1 VLFRRIC
8 ARGEI
13 EGHSAMAI
21 VGGNG
26 RSRFIKT
33 ALAVLGLALGLISV
47 TASPAD
53 ARHRYGGYHRHYAS
67 HAHHYYRPHRYAYRA
82 RYVRRA
88 RGGGGGGYSP
98 AFAAMIV
105 DGNSGRTLYARNENE
120 LRHPASV
127 TKVMTLYLLFEQLEK
142 GKLRMD
148 SEIEISSHAAAQA
161 PSKLGLR
168 PGSTIEVEDAIK
180 AVVTKSA
187 NDIACAIAEKI
198 GGDEDTFAEMM
209 TRKAHALGM
218 TRTNYANA
226 SGLPNDEQITTAHD
240 LTILGRA
247 IQERFPRYY
256 RYFSTR
262 AFHYGGSYMPN
273 HNHLLGRIEGL
284 DGIKT
289 GYTRASGFN
298 LLTSVHRDGHW
309 IVGVVLGGTSGASR
323 DRMMAN
329 LIEEHI
335 DEGARSRTAN
345 TITEQPASDSRSE
358 TRPEFARPEP
368 ARPEPARPEPVR
380 PEPVRAEP
388 IKVEPPRAPK
398 SEYEFVERFEPV
410 QTISRPQSNV
420 AAYAPTTSPMAALP
434 ALQERPRPAF
444 IAGTVRASADD
455 ATAQRPRAALDG
467 STGRPT
473 SASMGAGLTATPSSA
488 RWVVGPAAAKAKSE
502 GRVDMARAEP
512 ARAPAPRPQ
521 AEEEPSFRSGR
532 PQNAGWMIQI
542 GATEDADKAQELLAR
557 AKSEGHA
564 VLGRAH
570 AFTEKVQKGHE
581 TLWRARFA
589 GLEEDSAEAACRTLK
604 RVGFSCF
611 ATRN

>member
-1 VLFRRIC
+1 
-8 ARGEI
+8 
-13 EGHSAMAI
+13 MAI
-21 VGGNG
+21 LGGNG
-26 RSRFIKT
+26 RSSFVRA
-33 ALAVLGLALGLISV
+33 ALAGLGFALGLISV
-47 TASPAD
+47 TTTPAE
-53 ARHRYGGYHRHYAS
+53 ARHRYGGYHRHYGYHS
-67 HAHHYYRPHRYAYRA
+67 HHYYRPHRYASHA
-82 RYVRRA
+82 RYVRRGRA
-88 RGGGGGGYSP
+88 SGGGGSSP

-105 DGNSGRTLYARNENE
+105 DGNSGRTLYAKNENE

-127 TKVMTLYLLFEQLEK
+127 TKVMTLYLLFEQLER

-218 TRTNYANA
+218 TRTHYANA

-262 AFHYGGSYMPN
+262 AFHYGRTYMPN

-345 TITEQPASDSRSE
+345 AITEQPATDSGRE
-358 TRPEFARPEP
+358 TRPEAARPEP
-368 ARPEPARPEPVR
+368 ARPESVR

-388 IKVEPPRAPK
+388 IKVEPPRPPK

-410 QTISRPQSNV
+410 QTISRPQSNAV
-420 AAYAPTTSPMAALP
+420 AYAPATSAIPALP

-444 IAGTVRASADD
+444 VAGTARASADE
-455 ATAQRPRAALDG
+455 APTQRPRTALDG

-473 SASMGAGLTATPSSA
+473 SASMGAGLTATPSST

-502 GRVDMARAEP
+502 AHIEVARAEP
-512 ARAPAPRPQ
+512 GRAPALRAQP
-521 AEEEPSFRSGR
+521 EEELSLRPGR

-557 AKSEGHA
+557 AKSEGHG
-564 VLGRAH
+564 VLGRAR
-570 AFTEKVQKGHE
+570 AFTEKVQRGRE

-589 GLEEDSAEAACRTLK
+589 GLEEDSADLACRTLK
-604 RVGFSCF
+604 RAGFSCF

>member
-1 VLFRRIC
+1 MVIL
-8 ARGEI
+8 
-13 EGHSAMAI
+13 
-21 VGGNG
+21 GGNG
-26 RSRFIKT
+26 RMRFLKT
-33 ALAVLGLALGLISV
+33 ALAAVGLALGLISV
-47 TASPAD
+47 TANPAD
-53 ARHRYGGYHRHYAS
+53 ARHRYAGYHRHHAH

-88 RGGGGGGYSP
+88 RGGGGNGGYSP

-105 DGNSGRTLYARNENE
+105 DGNSGRTLYAKNENE

-218 TRTNYANA
+218 TRTHYANA

-262 AFHYGGSYMPN
+262 AFHYGRSYMPN
-273 HNHLLGRIEGL
+273 HNHLLGRVEGM

-298 LLTSVHRDGHW
+298 LLTSVHRDGQW

-323 DRMMAN
+323 DRIMAN

-335 DEGARSRTAN
+335 DEGARSRTAGA
-345 TITEQPASDSRSE
+345 ISEQPTGDRSSE
-358 TRPEFARPEP
+358 PRPEP
-368 ARPEPARPEPVR
+368 PRTEPHRLDPARAEPLR

-388 IKVEPPRAPK
+388 QRAEPPRSLKAEPV
-398 SEYEFVERFEPV
+398 YLERFEPV
-410 QTISRPQSNV
+410 QTISRPQSPNV
-420 AAYAPTTSPMAALP
+420 AAFAPATSPLSP
-434 ALQERPRPAF
+434 VPVLQERPRPAF

-455 ATAQRPRAALDG
+455 APAQKPRAVLDG

-473 SASMGAGLTATPSSA
+473 SASMGGGLTATPSST
-488 RWVVGPAAAKAKSE
+488 RWIVGPAAKAKSE
-502 GRVDMARAEP
+502 PRVEVARTEP
-512 ARAPAPRPQ
+512 AHAPALRSR
-521 AEEEPSFRSGR
+521 AEEESSFRSGR

-542 GATEDADKAQELLAR
+542 GATDDADKAQELLVR
-557 AKSEGHA
+557 AKSEGHG
-564 VLGRAH
+564 VIGRARP
-570 AFTEKVQKGHE
+570 FTEKVQRGHE

-589 GLEEDSAEAACRTLK
+589 GLEKDSAEAACRTLK
-604 RVGFSCF
+604 RAGFSCF
-611 ATRN
+611 ATKN

>member
-1 VLFRRIC
+1 M
-8 ARGEI
+8 ATTGRGDW
-13 EGHSAMAI
+13 
-21 VGGNG
+21 
-26 RSRFIKT
+26 IKSGIGVFGF
-33 ALAVLGLALGLISV
+33 ALALASV
-47 TASPAD
+47 TPTAAD
-53 ARHRYGGYHRHYAS
+53 ARHNYRGYHHRHYS
-67 HAHHYYRPHRYAYRA
+67 HHAQYFRRPSRHARNVHHA
-82 RYVRRA
+82 RYS
-88 RGGGGGGYSP
+88 GGGGGGYSP

-142 GKLRMD
+142 GRLRLD
-148 SEIEISSHAAAQA
+148 SEIEVSSHAAAQA

-218 TRTNYANA
+218 ARTHYANA

-240 LTILGRA
+240 LAILGRA

-262 AFHYGGSYMPN
+262 SFRYGRSYMAN
-273 HNHLLGRIEGL
+273 HNHLLGRIEGM

-309 IVGVVLGGTSGASR
+309 IVGVVLGGTSGPSR
-323 DRMMAN
+323 DRIMAN

-335 DEGARSRTAN
+335 DEGSRSRTA
-345 TITEQPASDSRSE
+345 TATYEH
-358 TRPEFARPEP
+358 PEAESRPEP
-368 ARPEPARPEPVR
+368 ARAEPVRFEPVR
-380 PEPVRAEP
+380 PEAVRAEP
-388 IKVEPPRAPK
+388 PRPARVEPL
-398 SEYEFVERFEPV
+398 YVEHFEPV
-410 QTISRPQSNV
+410 QTISRAQSPSV
-420 AAYAPTTSPMAALP
+420 AAYAPTSSSILSPAS
-434 ALQERPRPAF
+434 LQERPRPAF
-444 IAGTVRASADD
+444 VSGTARAPADD
-455 ATAQRPRAALDG
+455 GVAQRPRAVLDG

-473 SASMGAGLTATPSSA
+473 SASMNAGLTSTPSST
-488 RWVVGPAAAKAKSE
+488 RWVTGPAPAKAKADS
-502 GRVDMARAEP
+502 RVEVARAEP
-512 ARAPAPRPQ
+512 VHAPVLRAHV
-521 AEEEPSFRSGR
+521 EEEPASHSGR

-542 GATEDADKAQELLAR
+542 GATEEVSKAQELLAR

-564 VLGRAH
+564 ILGRAH
-570 AFTEKVQKGHE
+570 PFTEKVQKGHE

-604 RVGFSCF
+604 
-611 ATRN
+611 

>member
-1 VLFRRIC
+1 
-8 ARGEI
+8 
-13 EGHSAMAI
+13 MAFL
-21 VGGNG
+21 GGNS
-26 RSRFIKT
+26 RSSFIRT
-33 ALAVLGLALGLISV
+33 GLVALGLALGLISV

-53 ARHRYGGYHRHYAS
+53 ARHRYGGYHRH
-67 HAHHYYRPHRYAYRA
+67 HAYHPHHYYRPHRYAYRA
-82 RYVRRA
+82 RYVRRG
-88 RGGGGGGYSP
+88 RGGTRGGGYSP

-218 TRTNYANA
+218 TRTHYANA

-298 LLTSVHRDGHW
+298 LLTSVHREGHW

-345 TITEQPASDSRSE
+345 TITEQPASDSRGE
-358 TRPEFARPEP
+358 TRAGP
-368 ARPEPARPEPVR
+368 ARPEPARPESVR

-388 IKVEPPRAPK
+388 INVEPVRPPK
-398 SEYEFVERFEPV
+398 SDYEFVERFEPV

-420 AAYAPTTSPMAALP
+420 AAYAPATSPMPAVP
-434 ALQERPRPAF
+434 ALHERPRPAF
-444 IAGTVRASADD
+444 IAGTIRASADE
-455 ATAQRPRAALDG
+455 APTQKPRTALDG

-473 SASMGAGLTATPSSA
+473 SASMGAGLTATPSST

-502 GRVDMARAEP
+502 AHVEVARAEP
-512 ARAPAPRPQ
+512 ARAPH
-521 AEEEPSFRSGR
+521 AEDEPSFRSGR

-542 GATEDADKAQELLAR
+542 GATDDADKAQELLAR
-557 AKSEGHA
+557 AKSEGHG

-570 AFTEKVQKGHE
+570 PFTEKVQRGRE

-589 GLEEDSAEAACRTLK
+589 GLEEDSAEFACRTLK
-604 RVGFSCF
+604 RAGFSCF

>member
-1 VLFRRIC
+1 MVIL
-8 ARGEI
+8 
-13 EGHSAMAI
+13 
-21 VGGNG
+21 GGNG
-26 RSRFIKT
+26 RMRFLKT
-33 ALAVLGLALGLISV
+33 ALAAVGLALGLISV
-47 TASPAD
+47 TANPAD
-53 ARHRYGGYHRHYAS
+53 ARHRYGGYHRHHAH

-88 RGGGGGGYSP
+88 RGGGGNGGYSP

-105 DGNSGRTLYARNENE
+105 DGNSGRTLYAKNENE

-218 TRTNYANA
+218 TRTHYANA

-262 AFHYGGSYMPN
+262 AFHYGRSYMPN
-273 HNHLLGRIEGL
+273 HNHLLGRVEGM

-298 LLTSVHRDGHW
+298 LLTSVHRDGQW

-323 DRMMAN
+323 DRIMAN

-335 DEGARSRTAN
+335 DEGGRSRTARA
-345 TITEQPASDSRSE
+345 ISEQPTGDRSSE
-358 TRPEFARPEP
+358 PRPEP
-368 ARPEPARPEPVR
+368 PPTEPHRLDPARAEPLR

-388 IKVEPPRAPK
+388 QRAEPPRSLKAEPV
-398 SEYEFVERFEPV
+398 YLERFEPV
-410 QTISRPQSNV
+410 QTISRPQSPNV
-420 AAYAPTTSPMAALP
+420 AAFAPATSPLSP
-434 ALQERPRPAF
+434 VPVLQERPRPAF

-455 ATAQRPRAALDG
+455 APAQKPRAVLDG

-473 SASMGAGLTATPSSA
+473 SASMGGGLTATPSST
-488 RWVVGPAAAKAKSE
+488 RWIVGPAAKAKSE
-502 GRVDMARAEP
+502 PRVEVARTEP
-512 ARAPAPRPQ
+512 AHAPALRSQ
-521 AEEEPSFRSGR
+521 AEEESSFRSGR

-542 GATEDADKAQELLAR
+542 GATDDADKAQELLVR
-557 AKSEGHA
+557 AKSEGHG
-564 VLGRAH
+564 VIGRARP
-570 AFTEKVQKGHE
+570 FTEKVQRGHE

-589 GLEEDSAEAACRTLK
+589 GLEKDSAEAACRTLK
-604 RVGFSCF
+604 RAGFSCF
-611 ATRN
+611 ATKN

>member
-1 VLFRRIC
+1 
-8 ARGEI
+8 
-13 EGHSAMAI
+13 MAI
-21 VGGNG
+21 LGGNG
-26 RSRFIKT
+26 RSSFIRT
-33 ALAVLGLALGLISV
+33 ALVALGLALGLISV
-47 TASPAD
+47 TTSPAD
-53 ARHRYGGYHRHYAS
+53 ARHRYGGYHRHHAY
-67 HAHHYYRPHRYAYRA
+67 HAHHYYRPHRYAYHA

-88 RGGGGGGYSP
+88 RGGARGGGYSP

-127 TKVMTLYLLFEQLEK
+127 TKVMTLYLLFEQLER

-218 TRTNYANA
+218 TRTHYANA

-262 AFHYGGSYMPN
+262 AFHYGSSYMPN

-309 IVGVVLGGTSGASR
+309 IVGVVLGGTSGPSR
-323 DRMMAN
+323 DRIMAN

-345 TITEQPASDSRSE
+345 TITEQPGNDSRSE
-358 TRPEFARPEP
+358 TRAEP
-368 ARPEPARPEPVR
+368 ARPEPAIPESLR

-388 IKVEPPRAPK
+388 IKAEPVRQPK
-398 SEYEFVERFEPV
+398 SEYGFVERFEPV
-410 QTISRPQSNV
+410 QTISRPHSNV
-420 AAYAPTTSPMAALP
+420 AAYAPAASLMPGP

-444 IAGTVRASADD
+444 VAGTVRASADE
-455 ATAQRPRAALDG
+455 APTQKPRAALDG

-473 SASMGAGLTATPSSA
+473 SASMGAGLTATPSST
-488 RWVVGPAAAKAKSE
+488 RWVVGPGAAKAKSE
-502 GRVDMARAEP
+502 AHVEVARAEP
-512 ARAPAPRPQ
+512 AHVPVLRPY
-521 AEEEPSFRSGR
+521 ADDESSFRSGR

-542 GATEDADKAQELLAR
+542 GATDDADKAQELLAR
-557 AKSEGHA
+557 AKNEGHG

-570 AFTEKVQKGHE
+570 AFTEKVQKGRE

-589 GLEEDSAEAACRTLK
+589 GLEEDSAEFACRTLK
-604 RVGFSCF
+604 RAGFSCF

>member
-1 VLFRRIC
+1 
-8 ARGEI
+8 
-13 EGHSAMAI
+13 MAI
-21 VGGNG
+21 LGGSG
-26 RSRFIKT
+26 WQKFIKT
-33 ALAVLGLALGLISV
+33 AIAGLGLALTLVSV
-47 TASPAD
+47 TATPAD
-53 ARHRYGGYHRHYAS
+53 ARRYHRGYHRHYAA
-67 HAHHYYRPHRYAYRA
+67 HAHHYYRPSRHAYHA
-82 RYVRRA
+82 RYGRRA
-88 RGGGGGGYSP
+88 RGGGSGYSP

-105 DGNSGRTLYARNENE
+105 DANSGRTLYAKNENE
-120 LRHPASV
+120 HRHPASV

-142 GKLRMD
+142 GKLKLD
-148 SEIEISSHAAAQA
+148 SEIEISRHAAEQA
-161 PSKLGLR
+161 PTKLGLR

-187 NDIACAIAEKI
+187 NDIAVAIAEKI
-198 GGDEDTFAEMM
+198 GGDEETFAEMM

-218 TRTNYANA
+218 TRTNFANA

-247 IQERFPRYY
+247 VQERFPRYY

-262 AFHYGGSYMPN
+262 AFRYGRSYMPN
-273 HNHLLGRIEGL
+273 HNHLLGRVEGM

-289 GYTRASGFN
+289 GYTRSSGFN

-323 DRMMAN
+323 DRIMAD

-335 DEGARSRTAN
+335 DEGARARTAD
-345 TITEQPASDSRSE
+345 TIAEQPASDNRSE
-358 TRPEFARPEP
+358 TRPEPARPER

-380 PEPVRAEP
+380 AEPVRAEP
-388 IKVEPPRAPK
+388 IKVEPPRPPK

-410 QTISRPQSNV
+410 QTISRPQSPNV
-420 AAYAPTTSPMAALP
+420 AAYAPTTSSLAPVP
-434 ALQERPRPAF
+434 ALQDRPRPAF
-444 IAGTVRASADD
+444 ISGTVRASPDD
-455 ATAQRPRAALDG
+455 APTQKPRAVLDG

-473 SASMGAGLTATPSSA
+473 SASMSAGLTATPSST
-488 RWVVGPAAAKAKSE
+488 RWVVGPAAAKAKPE
-502 GRVDMARAEP
+502 ARVDVARAEP
-512 ARAPAPRPQ
+512 ARSPAPRAE

-542 GATEDADKAQELLAR
+542 GATDDPSKAQELLAH
-557 AKSEGHA
+557 AKSEGHG
-564 VLGRAH
+564 VLARARG
-570 AFTEKVQKGHE
+570 FTEKVQRGHE

-589 GLEEDSAEAACRTLK
+589 GLEEDSAEAACRALK
-604 RVGFSCF
+604 RAGFSCF

>member
-1 VLFRRIC
+1 M
-8 ARGEI
+8 E
-13 EGHSAMAI
+13 I

-33 ALAVLGLALGLISV
+33 ALAVLGLALGLNSV

-53 ARHRYGGYHRHYAS
+53 ARHRYSGYHRHYAY

-82 RYVRRA
+82 RHVRRA

-105 DGNSGRTLYARNENE
+105 DGNSGRTLYAKNENE

-218 TRTNYANA
+218 TRTHYANA

-262 AFHYGGSYMPN
+262 AFHYGGSYIPN
-273 HNHLLGRIEGL
+273 HNHLLGRVEGL

-323 DRMMAN
+323 DRIMAN

-335 DEGARSRTAN
+335 DEGAPSRTAAA
-345 TITEQPASDSRSE
+345 ISEQPVAERSGE
-358 TRPEFARPEP
+358 ARPGP
-368 ARPEPARPEPVR
+368 ARVESPRPEPVR
-380 PEPVRAEP
+380 VERV
-388 IKVEPPRAPK
+388 KVEPPRPPK
-398 SEYEFVERFEPV
+398 SEYEFTERFEPI
-410 QTISRPQSNV
+410 QTISRPQPPNV
-420 AAYAPTTSPMAALP
+420 AAYGPTTSSILAPP
-434 ALQERPRPAF
+434 TLQERPRPAF
-444 IAGTVRASADD
+444 VAGTVKASPDEYSG
-455 ATAQRPRAALDG
+455 QKPRAVLDG

-473 SASMGAGLTATPSSA
+473 SASMGAGLTATPSST

-502 GRVDMARAEP
+502 ARIDVARAEP
-512 ARAPAPRPQ
+512 ARAPALRPQ

-557 AKSEGHA
+557 AKSDGHS
-564 VLGRAH
+564 VLGRAR

-589 GLEEDSAEAACRTLK
+589 GLDEDSAEAACRMLK
-604 RVGFSCF
+604 RAGFACF

>member
-1 VLFRRIC
+1 MV
-8 ARGEI
+8 
-13 EGHSAMAI
+13 I
-21 VGGNG
+21 VGGNFRG
-26 RSRFIKT
+26 RLIR
-33 ALAVLGLALGLISV
+33 ALVGALGLAAALVTV

-53 ARHRYGGYHRHYAS
+53 ARHRYRGYYHHYYHVH
-67 HAHHYYRPHRYAYRA
+67 HAQRSYYRPHRRSHQV
-82 RYVRRA
+82 RYS
-88 RGGGGGGYSP
+88 RGAGGYSP

-142 GKLRMD
+142 GKLRLD
-148 SEIEISSHAAAQA
+148 SEIEISPHAAAQA

-187 NDIACAIAEKI
+187 NDIAAAIAEKI
-198 GGDEDTFAEMM
+198 GGDEETFAEMM

-218 TRTNYANA
+218 TRTHYANA

-256 RYFSTR
+256 RYFSTPVFR
-262 AFHYGGSYMPN
+262 YGRSYMRN
-273 HNHLLGRIEGL
+273 HNHLLGRVEGM

-289 GYTRASGFN
+289 GYTNASGFN

-323 DRMMAN
+323 DRIMAN

-335 DEGARSRTAN
+335 DEGARSRTA
-345 TITEQPASDSRSE
+345 TAIAESAAPESR
-358 TRPEFARPEP
+358 AEP
-368 ARPEPARPEPVR
+368 RPEPVLIDPPKAPAK
-380 PEPVRAEP
+380 PEIVIDR
-388 IKVEPPRAPK
+388 
-398 SEYEFVERFEPV
+398 SEPV
-410 QTISRPQSNV
+410 QTISRAEPRV
-420 AAYAPTTSPMAALP
+420 AAYAPAPSLLSPVP
-434 ALQERPRPAF
+434 ITQERPRPAF
-444 IAGTVRASADD
+444 VAGAPKASADD
-455 ATAQRPRAALDG
+455 ITTAKGRVVLDG

-473 SASMGAGLTATPSSA
+473 TASASAGLTATPSSM
-488 RWVVGPAAAKAKSE
+488 RWVAGPAAAKAAKPE
-502 GRVDMARAEP
+502 PRIEVARAEP
-512 ARAPAPRPQ
+512 ARAPAIR
-521 AEEEPSFRSGR
+521 ADVEEEAAPRSGR
-532 PQNAGWMIQI
+532 PSNTGWMIQI
-542 GATEDADKAQELLAR
+542 GATDDPSKAQELLNR
-557 AKSEGHA
+557 AKTERHA
-564 VLGRAH
+564 GLSH
-570 AFTEKVQKGHE
+570 ARPFTQKVQKGRE

-589 GLEEDSAEAACRTLK
+589 GLEEDSAEAACRALK
-604 RVGFSCF
+604 RSGFSCF

>member
-1 VLFRRIC
+1 
-8 ARGEI
+8 
-13 EGHSAMAI
+13 MAI
-21 VGGNG
+21 LGGNG
-26 RSRFIKT
+26 RSSFVRA
-33 ALAVLGLALGLISV
+33 ALAGLGFALGLISV
-47 TASPAD
+47 TTSPAE
-53 ARHRYGGYHRHYAS
+53 ARHRYGGYHRHYGY
-67 HAHHYYRPHRYAYRA
+67 HAHHYYRPHRYASHA
-82 RYVRRA
+82 RYVRRG

-105 DGNSGRTLYARNENE
+105 DGNSGRTLYAKNENE

-127 TKVMTLYLLFEQLEK
+127 TKVMTLYLLFEQLER

-198 GGDEDTFAEMM
+198 GGDEDTFAELM

-218 TRTNYANA
+218 TRTHYANA

-262 AFHYGGSYMPN
+262 AFHYGRSYMPN

-335 DEGARSRTAN
+335 DEGARSRTTNA
-345 TITEQPASDSRSE
+345 ITEQPATDSRSE
-358 TRPEFARPEP
+358 TRPEP
-368 ARPEPARPEPVR
+368 ARPEPARPESVR
-380 PEPVRAEP
+380 PEPLRAEP
-388 IKVEPPRAPK
+388 IKVEPPRPPK

-420 AAYAPTTSPMAALP
+420 AAYAPATSAIPALP

-444 IAGTVRASADD
+444 VAGTARASADEPP
-455 ATAQRPRAALDG
+455 TQRPRTALDG

-473 SASMGAGLTATPSSA
+473 SASMGAGLTATPSST

-502 GRVDMARAEP
+502 AHMEVARAEP
-512 ARAPAPRPQ
+512 ARAPASRAQP
-521 AEEEPSFRSGR
+521 EEELSFRPGR

-557 AKSEGHA
+557 AKSEGHG
-564 VLGRAH
+564 VLGRAR
-570 AFTEKVQKGHE
+570 AFTEKVQRGRE

-589 GLEEDSAEAACRTLK
+589 GLEEDSAELACRTLK
-604 RVGFSCF
+604 RAGFSCF